1 MIIYKLFLVV
11 GVGKKEIGVIKQSM
25 GRVWQW
31 PYDTGSSVDSVLV
44 ENLQH

>member
-1 MIIYKLFLVV
+1 MIILQVISSCQ
-11 GVGKKEIGVIKQSM
+11 GWKERDWRLEQSM

-31 PYDTGSSVDSVLV
+31 PYDAGSSVDSVLV